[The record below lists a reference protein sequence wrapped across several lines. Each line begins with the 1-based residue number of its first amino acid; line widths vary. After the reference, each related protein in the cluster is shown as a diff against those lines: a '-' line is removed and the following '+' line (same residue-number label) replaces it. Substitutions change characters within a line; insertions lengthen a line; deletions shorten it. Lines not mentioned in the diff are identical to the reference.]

1 MTTHAES
8 GWSLRGLT
16 IEKVED
22 TAKELRPVSSCNGR
36 EFKLLLHAATI
47 WLEKQAASINALNV
61 FPVPDGDTGTNM
73 LLTMQAALEEID
85 TVPDDSAASVAR
97 AAAHGSLMGAR
108 GNSGVIL
115 SQLLRGLAAS
125 LDNKP
130 QFDGADFAAALT
142 EGSTTAYKGVIKP
155 VEGTILT
162 VGREAAEAAQV
173 AVEEGHRDF
182 LQVMERVVAAA
193 RDSVARTPSLLDVLR
208 EAGVVDAGGQGLFAI
223 LEGGLRYMKGESV
236 EIVETTEPITVPV
249 DSTPAEREKEWGY
262 CTEFILQGQG
272 LGLVEIRE
280 RITAWGD
287 SVMVVGDE
295 CTIKVHVHTFRPG
308 EVISYAS
315 SKGTLHNIKIDN
327 MQDQHQEYLGME
339 QDANAGPT
347 AEEVSGIA
355 IVAVVSGPG
364 LQRVFN
370 SLGVSS
376 IVPGGQTMNPST
388 QELLRAIE
396 ALSTTDVIVLPN
408 NGNVLLAAQ
417 KAKELSQKKVVVVPS
432 DSIPQGI
439 SALLAFNYQADLEKN
454 ATAMEKATQNIQTAE
469 ITRAIRSVKI
479 NGLEVEEGEIIGL
492 LNGDLT
498 ASGNT
503 IEEVVFQM
511 LEQTKASEYEIITVY
526 YGEDVTQS
534 QAEDLVSEV
543 QERYSE
549 QELELINGGQPHYH
563 YIISAE

>member
-1 MTTHAES
+1 MN
-8 GWSLRGLT
+8 
-16 IEKVED
+16 
-22 TAKELRPVSSCNGR
+22 SCDGR
-36 EFKLLLHAATI
+36 ELKLLLQAGTI
-47 WLEKQAASINALNV
+47 WLEKQAATINALNV

-85 TVPDDSAASVAR
+85 TVPDDSAAAVAR

-115 SQLLRGLAAS
+115 SQLLRGLAAG
-125 LDNKP
+125 LDNSP

-142 EGSTTAYKGVIKP
+142 EGSATAYKGVIRP

-162 VGREAAEAAQV
+162 VGREAAEAAQA
-173 AVEEGHRDF
+173 AVEEGHRGF

-193 RDSVARTPSLLDVLR
+193 RDSVARTPTLLDVLR

-236 EIVETTEPITVPV
+236 ETDGTTEPVAVRV
-249 DSTPAEREKEWGY
+249 DSTRAEGEKEWGY

-272 LGLVEIRE
+272 LDLEEIRE

-287 SVMVVGDE
+287 SVMVVGDG
-295 CTIKVHVHTFRPG
+295 CTIKAHVHTFTPG

-327 MQDQHQEYLGME
+327 MQDQHQEYLVME
-339 QDANAGPT
+339 EDAEAAPT
-347 AEEVSGIA
+347 AEEERGIT

-364 LQRVFN
+364 LHRVF
-370 SLGVSS
+370 STLGASS

-388 QELLRAIE
+388 QELLQAVE
-396 ALSTTDVIVLPN
+396 AQGTSDVIVLPN

-417 KAKELSQKKVVVVPS
+417 KAKELSRRNVVVVPS
-432 DSIPQGI
+432 ESIPQGI
-439 SALLAFNYQADLEKN
+439 SALLAFNHQADLGKN
-454 ATAMEKATQNIQTAE
+454 ARAMEKATQNIQTAE

-479 NGLEVEEGEIIGL
+479 NGLEVEEGEVIGL
-492 LNGDLT
+492 LNEELT
-498 ASGNT
+498 ASGST
-503 IEEVVFQM
+503 TEEVVLEVLDQM
-511 LEQTKASEYEIITVY
+511 KASEYEIITVY

-534 QAEDLVSEV
+534 QAEDLVRKV

-549 QELELINGGQPHYH
+549 QELELVNGGQPHYY